1 MKHPNRSDVV
11 FLGSVPDQL
20 DLFQVLEDVFRS
32 DEQEEPSVFSGQDV
46 LHCCPQLKTDGVKEE
61 LRNPSLSNRND
72 RL

>member
-11 FLGSVPDQL
+11 SPLCAVLGSVPDQL

-46 LHCCPQLKTDGVKEE
+46 YVVD
-61 LRNPSLSNRND
+61 LS
-72 RL
+72 